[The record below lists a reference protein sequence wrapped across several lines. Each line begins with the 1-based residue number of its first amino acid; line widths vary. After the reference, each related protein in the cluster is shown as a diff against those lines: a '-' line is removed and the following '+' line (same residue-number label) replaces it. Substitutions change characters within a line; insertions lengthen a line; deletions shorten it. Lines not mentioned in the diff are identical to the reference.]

1 MSEPEAHP
9 TGTTLYMERR
19 FGAPRDAVFAA
30 WTDPEQ
36 VKQWFRPPNT
46 TTPSAEMDVRVGG
59 EYCFTVQSG
68 DALIHLVGTYLEVE
82 PPERLVYT
90 FRWDPPTLDL
100 MDTGETRVTVEFRDL
115 GSETEVVLVHEK
127 LRDVEVRD
135 FHEFGWTNILDRMA
149 ELLASKPLGEAL

>member
-1 MSEPEAHP
+1 MSEPEPAP

-19 FGAPRDAVFAA
+19 LDAPRDAVFAA

-36 VKQWFRPPNT
+36 AKQWFRPPNT
-46 TTPSAEMDVRVGG
+46 TTTNAEMDVRVGG
-59 EYCFTVQSG
+59 EYRFTVQAE
-68 DALIHLVGTYLEVE
+68 DAVLHLVGTYLEVE

-100 MDTGETRVTVEFRDL
+100 LDTGETRVTVEFRDL

-127 LRDVEVRD
+127 LRDAEVRD

-149 ELLASKPLGEAL
+149 ELLA